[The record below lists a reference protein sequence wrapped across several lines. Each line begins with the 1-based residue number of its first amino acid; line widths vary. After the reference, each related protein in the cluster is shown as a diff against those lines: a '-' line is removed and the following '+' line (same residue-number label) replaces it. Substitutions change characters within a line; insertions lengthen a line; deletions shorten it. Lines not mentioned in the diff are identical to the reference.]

1 MTQTA
6 FPAPVPTRSRAYVG
20 LFAASGACFVLGFLL
35 LVVGLKTSS
44 LMLVY
49 ASIAASV
56 LWLPLL
62 IAGIVVLALESRRR

>member
-6 FPAPVPTRSRAYVG
+6 FPAPVPTRSRAHIG

-35 LVVGLKTSS
+35 LVVGLATSS
-44 LMLVY
+44 LVLVY

-62 IAGIVVLALESRRR
+62 IAGAVVLALESRRC